1 MMNLEVKYPKLFDKL
16 EDKEVELRHLLNVD
30 ENYEDYDSEEYE
42 FDFEEY
48 NFVIYIAEPVQKI
61 LGEEKMSALADTL
74 GDHSAFENFV
84 ISEEDLYGVKSALSE
99 EEIVTLV
106 LEHIEEMV

>member
-1 MMNLEVKYPKLFDKL
+1 MNLEKKYPKLFDKL
-16 EDKEVELRHLLNVD
+16 EDKDVELRHLLNVD

-61 LGEEKMSALADTL
+61 LGEEKMSRLADRL
-74 GDHSAFENFV
+74 GDHDAFENFV
-84 ISEEDLYGVKSALSE
+84 ISEEDLYGVKSSLAEDEITVLVLE
-99 EEIVTLV
+99 QIEEIV
-106 LEHIEEMV
+106 